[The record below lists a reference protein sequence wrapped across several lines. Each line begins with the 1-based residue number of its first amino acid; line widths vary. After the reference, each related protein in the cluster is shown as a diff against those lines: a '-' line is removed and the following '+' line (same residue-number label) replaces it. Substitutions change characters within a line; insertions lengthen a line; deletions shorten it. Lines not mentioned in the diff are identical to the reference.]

1 MRLARDCLL
10 AALALAAIWGAAV
23 GFGWVLAHLLT

>member
-10 AALALAAIWGAAV
+10 AALSLAAIWGIV
-23 GFGWVLAHLLT
+23 TGFAWVLAHLLT